1 VTACR
6 DLFKGE
12 FLMDSLKSLADRK
25 KDIQFLMKYAVPEA
39 QVKTAEALLDK
50 YDTDIIALN
59 LLHSFYIN
67 LPEGK
72 DDSVTRIR
80 LLMRRQGVFLLCV
93 STGNSMHY
101 LYLANKEAAHI
112 IGTLAEGIID
122 RELLDFFGYADNKEV
137 LAITKKPEM
146 LPEYIPHTSDPNL
159 CPSCHA
165 AVGEFHTLG
174 CPVEIC
180 PWCKGQLTYCNCRF
194 TRLDIDTMNR
204 VEQIEELLELLEEV
218 GRIAFKKE
226 HSPGYP
232 TIGDE

>member
-1 VTACR
+1 MMN
-6 DLFKGE
+6 GE
-12 FLMDSLKSLADRK
+12 FLMDTPKSLADRK

-39 QVKTAEALLDK
+39 QVKSAHALLDK

-67 LPEGK
+67 LPEGM
-72 DDSVTRIR
+72 DDSVTGIR
-80 LLMRRQGVFLLCV
+80 LLTRRQGVFLLSV
-93 STGNSMHY
+93 STGNSMQY
-101 LYLANKEAAHI
+101 LYLANREAAHI

-137 LAITKKPEM
+137 LALTGKPEM
-146 LPEYIPHTSDPNL
+146 LQEYEPHTLDPNL
-159 CPSCHA
+159 CPSCHV

-180 PWCKGQLTYCNCRF
+180 PWCNGQLTYCNCRF
-194 TRLDIDTMNR
+194 TRLDVDAMDK
-204 VEQIEELLELLEEV
+204 VAHIEKLRELLEEV

-226 HSPGYP
+226 DSPGYP

>member
-1 VTACR
+1 METP
-6 DLFKGE
+6 KT
-12 FLMDSLKSLADRK
+12 LAERK

-39 QVKTAEALLDK
+39 QVETAEELLQK
-50 YDTDIIALN
+50 YENDIIALN
-59 LLHSFYIN
+59 LLHSFYVH

-72 DDSVTRIR
+72 DDSVNSLR
-80 LLMRRQGVFLLCV
+80 LLTRRQGVFLLCV
-93 STGNSMHY
+93 STGNGMQY

-137 LAITKKPEM
+137 LALTEKYEK
-146 LPEYIPHTSDPNL
+146 LQEYEPYARDSNL
-159 CPSCHA
+159 CPSCHV

-180 PWCKGQLTYCNCRF
+180 PWCNGQLTYCNCRF
-194 TRLDIDTMNR
+194 KKLDTDSMDK
-204 VEQIEELLELLEEV
+204 VSQIEKLLELLEEE

-226 HSPGYP
+226 HAPGYP
-232 TIGDE
+232 TMEDE

>member
-1 VTACR
+1 
-6 DLFKGE
+6 
-12 FLMDSLKSLADRK
+12 MDTPKSLADRK

-39 QVKTAEALLDK
+39 QVKTAHALLDK

-67 LPEGK
+67 LPEGM
-72 DDSVTRIR
+72 DDSVTGIR
-80 LLMRRQGVFLLCV
+80 LLTRRQGVFLLSV
-93 STGNSMHY
+93 STGNSMQY
-101 LYLANKEAAHI
+101 LYLANREAAHI

-137 LAITKKPEM
+137 LALTGKPEM
-146 LPEYIPHTSDPNL
+146 LQEYEPHTLAPKL
-159 CPSCHA
+159 CPSCHV

-180 PWCKGQLTYCNCRF
+180 PWCNGQLTYCNCRF
-194 TRLDIDTMNR
+194 TRLDIDTIDK
-204 VEQIEELLELLEEV
+204 VSQIEKLHELLEEA

-232 TIGDE
+232 TMDDE